1 MAGGVRGGRKLK
13 AVIPGGSSAPILT
26 AAEIAGIPM
35 DFDGIAAAKSM
46 FGSAAIIVMDETTDI
61 PKAVTN
67 IAKFYA
73 HESCGQCTPC
83 REGTPW
89 LLKMLRRI
97 VNGEGKKT
105 DLDLLLQ
112 ISNQMGNGMT
122 ICVFADAAIAPVI
135 SGITKFRGEFEAYV
149 EKSTKPGFE
158 QGASDDLT
166 NGNRRPHG
174 RRNSLLMAKV
184 TVDGKTVEVPND
196 ANALEACRAAGVDV
210 PHFCYHPALSIV
222 GQCRMCMVEVEGVPK
237 IQASCTVPVRDGM
250 VIKASTEKA
259 LAARN
264 ATMEFLLINH
274 PLDCPICDQAGE
286 CKLQDNAVAGGLPV
300 SRTSE
305 PRRQFP
311 GYDRTEIGPHVIAD
325 MTRCIQCTRCI
336 RFCQE
341 ITETG
346 ELTFIE
352 RGGHTIVWTHEGKA
366 LDNDLSG
373 CAADVCPVG
382 ALTTK
387 EFRFRKRVWW
397 LDKTRSICDGC
408 EIGCSLSIEHRDG
421 VVYRYTP
428 ARPARRERLL
438 ALRLRPLPGRGPQR
452 AGLHEARDPRRGRRR
467 ERKQTNWGE
476 ALDAVKARAREGKTE
491 EKISSRVIV
500 LGSAF
505 LTTEE
510 AWLLATLCKDSLK
523 VNAPEFTVDVGPKR
537 RIRNKRDGWLYG
549 TEAAPNSRGCEAA
562 GLSAQPT
569 KAGRSPLSLL
579 LSKKS
584 SSSPPSVL
592 YVTDANFS
600 EKCERPRL
608 RRRAAQGV
616 GPDRPRPQA
625 QRADGR
631 GRHRA
636 ARRRRSPA
644 PRARS

>member
-1 MAGGVRGGRKLK
+1 
-13 AVIPGGSSAPILT
+13 
-26 AAEIAGIPM
+26 
-35 DFDGIAAAKSM
+35 
-46 FGSAAIIVMDETTDI
+46 
-61 PKAVTN
+61 
-67 IAKFYA
+67 
-73 HESCGQCTPC
+73 
-83 REGTPW
+83 
-89 LLKMLRRI
+89 
-97 VNGEGKKT
+97 
-105 DLDLLLQ
+105 
-112 ISNQMGNGMT
+112 
-122 ICVFADAAIAPVI
+122 
-135 SGITKFRGEFEAYV
+135 
-149 EKSTKPGFE
+149 
-158 QGASDDLT
+158 
-166 NGNRRPHG
+166 
-174 RRNSLLMAKV
+174 MAKV
-184 TVDGKTVEVPND
+184 TVDGREVEVPAS

-250 VIKASTEKA
+250 VIKANSEKA

-352 RGGHTIVWTHEGKA
+352 RGGHTIVWTHEGKV

-408 EIGCSLSIEHRDG
+408 EIGCSLSIEHKDG
-421 VVYRYTP
+421 VVYRTTP
-428 ARPARRERLL
+428 RVQPAVNDYWLCDY
-438 ALRLRPLPGRGPQR
+438 GRFR
-452 AGLHEARDPRRGRRR
+452 AEQLNARDFTKPEIRVAGGA
-467 ERKQTNWGE
+467 ERKRTNWGE
-476 ALDAVKARAREGKTE
+476 ALDAVKVAIEKAKAEEKHK
-491 EKISSRVIV
+491 EKISSSVRVF
-500 LGSAF
+500 GSAF

-510 AWLLATLCKDSLK
+510 AWLLATLCTDTLK
-523 VNAPEFTVDVGPKR
+523 VGAPEFAVDEGPKR
-537 RIRNKRDGWLYG
+537 RIRNKKDGWLYG

-562 GLSAQPT
+562 GLTRAR
-569 KAGRSPLSLL
+569 ADGASPLSLF

-584 SSSPPSVL
+584 SSSSPSSSASSPSVL
-592 YVTDANFS
+592 YVTDAHFS
-600 EKCERPRL
+600 EKCDDPAFVAELRKASVLIVHARTRNALTDAADIVLPVASLAGTEGTFVNAKGRVQRVDLAILAPPIVRTSLEVFLHLGARFGAFDTQWTARDVFDRMKSSVPGYAGLDWNADAVVGNPPSISPAAAYDALGLNKDADVEVFNRPSV
-608 RRRAAQGV
+608 AA
-616 GPDRPRPQA
+616 PDRKP
-625 QRADGR
+625 
-631 GRHRA
+631 
-636 ARRRRSPA
+636 
-644 PRARS
+644 

>member
-1 MAGGVRGGRKLK
+1 
-13 AVIPGGSSAPILT
+13 
-26 AAEIAGIPM
+26 
-35 DFDGIAAAKSM
+35 
-46 FGSAAIIVMDETTDI
+46 
-61 PKAVTN
+61 
-67 IAKFYA
+67 
-73 HESCGQCTPC
+73 
-83 REGTPW
+83 
-89 LLKMLRRI
+89 
-97 VNGEGKKT
+97 
-105 DLDLLLQ
+105 
-112 ISNQMGNGMT
+112 
-122 ICVFADAAIAPVI
+122 
-135 SGITKFRGEFEAYV
+135 
-149 EKSTKPGFE
+149 
-158 QGASDDLT
+158 
-166 NGNRRPHG
+166 
-174 RRNSLLMAKV
+174 MAKV
-184 TVDGKTVEVPND
+184 TVDGKAVEVPND
-196 ANALEACRAAGVDV
+196 SNALEACRAAGVDV
-210 PHFCYHPALSIV
+210 PHFCYHPALSVV

-286 CKLQDNAVAGGLPV
+286 CKLQDNAFAAGLPV

-311 GYDRTEIGPHVIAD
+311 GYDRTDIGPHVIAD

-352 RGGHTIVWTHEGKA
+352 RAGHTIVWTHEGRP

-397 LDKTRSICDGC
+397 LDKTRSVCDGC
-408 EIGCSLSIEHRDG
+408 EIGCNMAIEHRDRA
-421 VVYRYTP
+421 VYRLTP
-428 ARPARRERLL
+428 RVQPNVNDYWMCDYGRFRAEDLNTQEFTKPEIRI
-438 ALRLRPLPGRGPQR
+438 PGGT
-452 AGLHEARDPRRGRRR
+452 

-476 ALDAVKARAREGKTE
+476 ALDAIKVAIDRASAEEREKETT
-491 EKISSRVIV
+491 SSKVMV
-500 LGSAF
+500 VGSAH

-510 AWLLATLCKDSLK
+510 AWLLASLCKNAFK
-523 VNAPEFTVDVGPKR
+523 VNAPDFTVDIGPKR

-562 GLSAQPT
+562 GLRRSREGDGSA
-569 KAGRSPLSLL
+569 LSLF

-584 SSSPPSVL
+584 SSSPSVL
-592 YVTDANFS
+592 YVADAAFTEGCSDPVFVSLLRQASVLIVHARKRNALTDAADIVLPTAALSGTEGTFVN
-600 EKCERPRL
+600 
-608 RRRAAQGV
+608 AQGRVQRVDLATLAPPIVRSDLEIFLHLGARWGVFDTQWTPRNVFDRMKASVPGYAGLEWNADALV
-616 GPDRPRPQA
+616 GNPPSISPAAAYDALGLRKDAAVEVFSRPSVAAPDRQP
-625 QRADGR
+625 
-631 GRHRA
+631 
-636 ARRRRSPA
+636 
-644 PRARS
+644 